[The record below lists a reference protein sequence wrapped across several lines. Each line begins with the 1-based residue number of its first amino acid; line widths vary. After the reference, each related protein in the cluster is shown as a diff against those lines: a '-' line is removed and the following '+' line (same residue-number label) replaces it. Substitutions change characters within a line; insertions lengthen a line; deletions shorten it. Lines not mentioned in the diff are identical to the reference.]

1 MKHVVAFGS
10 GGSFLIVIGL
20 THEDLLDLNEGN
32 IPCLTA
38 VYGGKRIGITI
49 MLEDDQEKLN
59 KMAHEQCGLVF
70 KGEGEKGED
79 KEGEGECEGH
89 EGCLGMFDKIVE
101 DFEDPQE

>member
-70 KGEGEKGED
+70 REREKVED
-79 KEGEGECEGH
+79 KEEENEGH
-89 EGCLGMFDKIVE
+89 EG
-101 DFEDPQE
+101 